1 VTNLTRSLRGRY
13 AQGDAR
19 NVVELHPPAAHTA
32 APTPHGAATI
42 ADSYISARAVIAS
55 HPAAAVG
62 VPETRRLMLL
72 ADMAPL
78 DPMMANALAASEAV
92 VARALGQVTA

>member
-19 NVVELHPPAAHTA
+19 IVALHPPAAHTA

-55 HPAAAVG
+55 HLAAAVG

-78 DPMMANALAASEAV
+78 DPMMANALAAAEAV